1 MNIGVTEEMVNHSK
15 ISKDQF
21 NYKVISNLS
30 LKFNFFP
37 IFLYLACVCLGQIVQ
52 QEGMISMHQAGVRLT
67 AGPQKILIRLFYADQ
82 NMSIF

>member
-1 MNIGVTEEMVNHSK
+1 MNIGGTEEMANHNQ

-37 IFLYLACVCLGQIVQ
+37 IFLCLTCVCLAQTGQQ
-52 QEGMISMHQAGVRLT
+52 QEGMIPVCEARVRLT
-67 AGPQKILIRLFYADQ
+67 AGPQKILIRLFYAD
-82 NMSIF
+82 